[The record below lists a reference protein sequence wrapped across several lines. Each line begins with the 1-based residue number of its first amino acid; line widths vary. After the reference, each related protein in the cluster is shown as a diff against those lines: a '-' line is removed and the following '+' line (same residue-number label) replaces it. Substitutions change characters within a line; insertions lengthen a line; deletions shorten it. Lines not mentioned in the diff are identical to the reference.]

1 MATRA
6 KLSAASPD
14 EREIGARLLNLLAS
28 VEKTLLYN
36 QKQIRRL
43 QRLCK
48 ALVVVGLLGWVAAGA
63 VLVAWWSGEPLSVP
77 RVALFS
83 MKESAGLAGESA
95 ESAATDRNRRDDAAA
110 PAPAGP
116 ASIAEAPPGETLA
129 GDAPPGE
136 APPGEARQGE
146 TQSGERQA
154 GERQAGEGERAAP
167 DRGEPAEVVPV
178 VPVAPVAPV
187 VPVAPGASVAAAE
200 VDDLVLKP
208 ELYLG
213 RDVVVT
219 GAVVR
224 LFNRYRL
231 RSEDGLSTIV
241 IDVGALPARERAALD
256 GAFERASLL
265 DHVRARIEGRVEREA
280 SATFQLAARG
290 LALLEPGSRPV
301 GPGRDEDG

>member
-1 MATRA
+1 
-6 KLSAASPD
+6 
-14 EREIGARLLNLLAS
+14 
-28 VEKTLLYN
+28 
-36 QKQIRRL
+36 
-43 QRLCK
+43 
-48 ALVVVGLLGWVAAGA
+48 
-63 VLVAWWSGEPLSVP
+63 
-77 RVALFS
+77 
-83 MKESAGLAGESA
+83 
-95 ESAATDRNRRDDAAA
+95 
-110 PAPAGP
+110 
-116 ASIAEAPPGETLA
+116 
-129 GDAPPGE
+129 
-136 APPGEARQGE
+136 
-146 TQSGERQA
+146 
-154 GERQAGEGERAAP
+154 
-167 DRGEPAEVVPV
+167 VPV

-187 VPVAPGASVAAAE
+187 APGTSVAAAE

-241 IDVGALPARERAALD
+241 IDVGALPAHERAALD

>member
-63 VLVAWWSGEPLSVP
+63 ILVAWWSGEPLSVP

-95 ESAATDRNRRDDAAA
+95 ESAESVATDRDRRDDAAV

-129 GDAPPGE
+129 GDK
-136 APPGEARQGE
+136 R
-146 TQSGERQA
+146 
-154 GERQAGEGERAAP
+154 AGEGDRVAP
-167 DRGEPAEVVPV
+167 ARGEPAEV

-187 VPVAPGASVAAAE
+187 VPGTSVAAAE

-241 IDVGALPARERAALD
+241 IDVGALPAHERAALD

-290 LALLEPGSRPV
+290 LALLDRGSRPV
-301 GPGRDEDG
+301 EPGRGDDG

>member
-1 MATRA
+1 VATRA

-48 ALVVVGLLGWVAAGA
+48 VLVVVGLLGWVAAGA

-146 TQSGERQA
+146 
-154 GERQAGEGERAAP
+154 RQAGEGERATP

>member
-154 GERQAGEGERAAP
+154 GETQAGEGERAAP

>member
-1 MATRA
+1 VATRA

-48 ALVVVGLLGWVAAGA
+48 TLVVVGLLGWVAAGA

-83 MKESAGLAGESA
+83 IKESAGPAGDSA
-95 ESAATDRNRRDDAAA
+95 ESAATDRDRRDGAAA

-129 GDAPPGE
+129 G
-136 APPGEARQGE
+136 
-146 TQSGERQA
+146 
-154 GERQAGEGERAAP
+154 EGERAVPA
-167 DRGEPAEVVPV
+167 RGEPAEAAPV

-187 VPVAPGASVAAAE
+187 APVVPGTSVAAAE

-213 RDVVVT
+213 RDVVVM
-219 GAVVR
+219 GSVVR

-280 SATFQLAARG
+280 SAAFQLAARG

>member
-187 VPVAPGASVAAAE
+187 VPGTSVAAAE

-241 IDVGALPARERAALD
+241 IDVGALPAHERAALD

>member
-146 TQSGERQA
+146 TQ
-154 GERQAGEGERAAP
+154 AGEGERAAP

-187 VPVAPGASVAAAE
+187 VPGTSVAAAE

-219 GAVVR
+219 GSVVR

-241 IDVGALPARERAALD
+241 IDVGALPAHERAALD

-280 SATFQLAARG
+280 AATFQLAARG

>member
-178 VPVAPVAPV
+178 VPVAPVVPV
-187 VPVAPGASVAAAE
+187 VPGASVAAAE

>member
-1 MATRA
+1 VATRA

-63 VLVAWWSGEPLSVP
+63 VVVAWWPGDPLSMP

-83 MKESAGLAGESA
+83 IEESASPVG
-95 ESAATDRNRRDDAAA
+95 ESAATDADLRDGAAA
-110 PAPAGP
+110 PPPAGP
-116 ASIAEAPPGETLA
+116 PLISEAPPGETLA
-129 GDAPPGE
+129 GETRPGE
-136 APPGEARQGE
+136 TPV
-146 TQSGERQA
+146 
-154 GERQAGEGERAAP
+154 GEGARAAP
-167 DRGEPAEVVPV
+167 SRDEPAETAPAAPVGPVVPV
-178 VPVAPVAPV
+178 VP
-187 VPVAPGASVAAAE
+187 GISVAAAE

-219 GAVVR
+219 GSVVR

-241 IDVGALPARERAALD
+241 IDVDALPARERAALD

-290 LALLEPGSRPV
+290 LALLDRGSRPV
-301 GPGRDEDG
+301 EPGRGDDG

>member
-146 TQSGERQA
+146 TQ
-154 GERQAGEGERAAP
+154 AGEGERAAP
-167 DRGEPAEVVPV
+167 DRGEPAEAVPV

-241 IDVGALPARERAALD
+241 IDVGALPAHERAALD

-280 SATFQLAARG
+280 AATFQLAARG